1 MLADRI
7 GMNARHF
14 WLFVQVLHGTSS
26 NKSAEYSRAIRLEI
40 EEAVHLPNDM
50 SRAPIK
56 ENRFTPAPFVN
67 HATRLL
73 APLPITRYVSLLT
86 GEIRRNLTT
95 LNANV
100 LNCSVG
106 FDGFF

>member
-7 GMNARHF
+7 EMNVRRF
-14 WLFVQVLHGTSS
+14 ELFVQVLHGTSS
-26 NKSAEYSRAIRLEI
+26 NKSDEYSRTIGLEI

-50 SRAPIK
+50 WRANNG
-56 ENRFTPAPFVN
+56 NRFTPDPFVN

-73 APLPITRYVSLLT
+73 APLPMTRYVSLLT
-86 GEIRRNLTT
+86 GEIRLNLTT

-106 FDGFF
+106 CDGFSM